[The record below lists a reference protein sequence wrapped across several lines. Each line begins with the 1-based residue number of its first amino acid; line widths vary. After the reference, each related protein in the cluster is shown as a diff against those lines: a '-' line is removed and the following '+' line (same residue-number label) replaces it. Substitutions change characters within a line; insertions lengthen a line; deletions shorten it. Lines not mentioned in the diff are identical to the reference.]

1 MGVCCLAFTLRSLQ
15 SSKNVTWAIEVSNN
29 ISSTLSTPSCLLLL
43 PSSSVWGK
51 RKYTEIFEG
60 ATQVVQ
66 KSLSLFVMWQI
77 VTFVTKKVTFL
88 TKKGWLLHAL
98 FSFFRK
104 KNCCWKIVTFEA
116 VKPCQKITSKTVP
129 PLVPECQ
136 LCSQIESRKKEIQN
150 NEVWICIL
158 NPYCGTAPGTVT

>member
-43 PSSSVWGK
+43 LPFFFSL
-51 RKYTEIFEG
+51 RETEIHGNIWRCNASG
-60 ATQVVQ
+60 AKVLIT
-66 KSLSLFVMWQI
+66 FRD
-77 VTFVTKKVTFL
+77 VTNCHICHKKVDISHQKRMTSSCI
-88 TKKGWLLHAL
+88 LLL
-98 FSFFRK
+98 FFK

-158 NPYCGTAPGTVT
+158 NPYW

>member
-77 VTFVTKKVTFL
+77 VTFVTKKVGISYQ
-88 TKKGWLLHAL
+88 KKDD
-98 FSFFRK
+98 FFMQFTSFF
-104 KNCCWKIVTFEA
+104 KNLLCWKIVTFEA
-116 VKPCQKITSKTVP
+116 VKPCQKITIS

-136 LCSQIESRKKEIQN
+136 LCPQIESRKKEIQN

-158 NPYCGTAPGTVT
+158 NPYW